1 MVLPQKEIGS
11 YPNLWAA
18 AAKEKS
24 TSWLEMRIDLLKAIE
39 CKQLQ
44 DIRSNCTTKEK
55 KMANNLIAPQRRLD
69 IPKEHLYFGCEKIAE
84 FSKDIEMVN
93 VWKKTFSRIVTIF
106 ICGKF
111 YGCLVH
117 PNFQMSSF
125 NKVNGMTQI
134 KW

>member
-55 KMANNLIAPQRRLD
+55 KMANNLIAP
-69 IPKEHLYFGCEKIAE
+69 KED
-84 FSKDIEMVN
+84 S
-93 VWKKTFSRIVTIF
+93 IF
-106 ICGKF
+106 RKNIYILAVRKS
-111 YGCLVH
+111 
-117 PNFQMSSF
+117 PNFR
-125 NKVNGMTQI
+125 KI
-134 KW
+134 

>member
-44 DIRSNCTTKEK
+44 DIRSNEK
-55 KMANNLIAPQRRLD
+55 KMANNLIAP
-69 IPKEHLYFGCEKIAE
+69 KED
-84 FSKDIEMVN
+84 S
-93 VWKKTFSRIVTIF
+93 IF
-106 ICGKF
+106 RKNIYILAVRKS
-111 YGCLVH
+111 
-117 PNFQMSSF
+117 PNFR
-125 NKVNGMTQI
+125 KI
-134 KW
+134 